1 MKGSTGDRIPS
12 TRKKWGRASVS
23 KLEMWDQKA
32 NESVREYAY
41 RVIFENIM
49 SLQLVPG
56 TAISEKEIS
65 DRLSISRTPVREAF
79 IRLAQAGLL
88 EILPQRGTY
97 ISKIDTAQIAEFRF
111 LRVTLERAVME
122 LACRSFPAAHLKRL
136 EVCLEG
142 QEQVLQKFDAG
153 RFYELD
159 NEMHYIIFSGCDKPS
174 IWQLLQNANINYIR
188 ARVLNV
194 SAAQTEMQLLYEQH
208 RLIVQ
213 AIAAHNVSAGIDIIT
228 KHVNKVIGDVDALKQ
243 QYPEYFK

>member
-1 MKGSTGDRIPS
+1 M
-12 TRKKWGRASVS
+12 S
-23 KLEMWDQKA
+23 KLEMLEQKT

-49 SLQLVPG
+49 SLHLVPG

-122 LACRSFPAAHLKRL
+122 LACRSFPESYLKRL
-136 EVCLEG
+136 EACLAD
-142 QEQVLQKFDAG
+142 QEHVLQKFDAS

-159 NEMHYIIFSGCDKPS
+159 NEMHCIIFSGCAKPS

-208 RLIVQ
+208 RLIMRSIVG
-213 AIAAHNVSAGIDIIT
+213 HDVSAGIDIIT
-228 KHVNKVIGDVDALKQ
+228 KHVNKVIGDVDALKK

>member
-1 MKGSTGDRIPS
+1 
-12 TRKKWGRASVS
+12 VS
-23 KLEMWDQKA
+23 KLEMLEQKA

-49 SLQLVPG
+49 SLHLVPG

-97 ISKIDTAQIAEFRF
+97 ISKIDTAQITEFRF

-122 LACRSFPAAHLKRL
+122 LACRSFPEAHLKSL
-136 EVCLEG
+136 KVCLEG
-142 QEQVLQKFDAG
+142 QEQVLQKFDAS

-213 AIAAHNVSAGIDIIT
+213 SIAEHNVSAGIDIIT
-228 KHVNKVIGDVDALKQ
+228 KHVNKVIGDVDALKK